1 MEEEVRRPGA
11 ERAARVTAA
20 ARREWEAETAGSGSF
35 PGPPHPAGDRRKKA
49 VRPRQR
55 RALAQWAQAVHGLSE
70 RHAARL
76 IAISRMTLRYQHHRD
91 SQEGL
96 RVRLRELAASRVR
109 YGYRRLTVLLKREG
123 WPVNAKRIY
132 RLYTEEGLIVRTTQ
146 RKKRAQR
153 QRVPQGSAVRR
164 NQKWSMDFVAQR
176 LPDGRWMRVLTIVDQ
191 FTRECLA
198 LFADVSLNGEKVAVV
213 LDRIVADRGTPQSI
227 TVDNGT
233 EFASKAVDLWAYQ
246 NAVHLNFIRPGRPV
260 ENGYIESFNGRL
272 RDEFLNVEVFF
283 SVADARHKLELWRQ
297 DYNLA
302 PYCPTS
308 LCS

>member
-1 MEEEVRRPGA
+1 
-11 ERAARVTAA
+11 
-20 ARREWEAETAGSGSF
+20 
-35 PGPPHPAGDRRKKA
+35 
-49 VRPRQR
+49 
-55 RALAQWAQAVHGLSE
+55 
-70 RHAARL
+70 
-76 IAISRMTLRYQHHRD
+76 MTLRYQHHRD
-91 SQEGL
+91 PQEGL